1 MMNQTNKKKSIDE
14 LEQEIKRLEGLLE
27 EKQELLHEAQETL
40 EAIRTGAID
49 GIVRTTPEGDQIFI
63 LKGSDQPYRDLIE
76 KMNEGALLVSD
87 NGTILY
93 CNIGF
98 SGLVEAPLDR
108 IMGENIRDFV
118 SQDTVGPF
126 EELICNVKERQSGNV
141 FEIAFLNAKRQLV
154 PTQVSLSRISL
165 DSIHASALIITDL
178 RRHMEEDVK
187 RYTANLEE
195 EITRRKKTEEAIKR
209 SEERFRTLFESS
221 LDSVLLTA
229 PDGTIFSANPSSQ
242 RMFKMSEGEIQ
253 QLGRNGIVVMDEK
266 AIAAIEERE
275 RTGKVTAEL
284 AFRCRDGST
293 FQGEVTS
300 NLFTDSDG
308 QVKSSMII
316 RDITERKRVQEELK
330 RAQVKLQE
338 YTADLEKLVEQ
349 RTRQL
354 QDKER
359 LAAIGE
365 TAGMVG
371 HDIRNPL
378 QAIVSELFLAKET
391 IDELPEDKVREDVL
405 ENINNMQEQVEYI
418 NKIVS
423 DLQDFARPLQPE
435 LKEAN
440 LSELVASIIQT
451 IYIPKNINAEVEV
464 AVSQPLRVDPTFIR
478 RALTNL
484 VNNAVQ
490 AMPKGG
496 RLQVIGYQREGQVFI
511 CVSDTG
517 VGIPESVKPKLFTP
531 MTTTKAKGQGLGLAV
546 VKRLIEALGSNVS
559 FESQEGNG
567 TAFTIKLPIQSKT

>member
-1 MMNQTNKKKSIDE
+1 MMNQTGKQKSIDK
-14 LEQEIKRLEGLLE
+14 LEQKIKRLEGLLE
-27 EKQELLHEAQETL
+27 EKQEQLREAQETL
-40 EAIRTGAID
+40 EAIRTGAVD
-49 GIVRTTPEGDQIFI
+49 GIVRSTSEGDQIFV

-93 CNIGF
+93 CNTGF
-98 SGLVEAPLDR
+98 SGLVEAPLEKV
-108 IMGENIRDFV
+108 MGRNIRDFV

-126 EELICNVKERQSGNV
+126 EELLFNVKERQSRNV
-141 FEIAFLNAKRQLV
+141 FEIAFLNTKRQLV
-154 PTQVSLSRISL
+154 PTQVSLSKVSL
-165 DSIHASALIITDL
+165 GSIRASALIITDL
-178 RRHMEEDVK
+178 TRHMEEDVK
-187 RYTANLEE
+187 RYTVNLEE
-195 EITRRKKTEEAIKR
+195 EITRRKKAEEAIKR

-229 PDGTIFSANPSSQ
+229 PDGTIFSANPSAQ
-242 RMFKMSEGEIQ
+242 RMFKMSEEEIQ

-266 AIAAIEERE
+266 AIVAIEERE

-284 AFRCRDGST
+284 TFKCRDGST

-308 QVKSSMII
+308 KIKSSMII
-316 RDITERKRVQEELK
+316 RDITERKRAQEELR

-338 YTADLEKLVEQ
+338 YAADLERLVVQ

-354 QDKER
+354 QEKER

-378 QAIVSELFLAKET
+378 QAIVSELFLAKES

-405 ENINNMQEQVEYI
+405 ESINNMQEQVEYI

-440 LSELVASIIQT
+440 LSELIASIIQT
-451 IYIPKNINAEVEV
+451 IHIPKNINAEVEV
-464 AVSQPLRVDPTFIR
+464 AVPQPLRVDPTFIR

-490 AMPKGG
+490 AMPNGG
-496 RLQVIGYQREGQVFI
+496 KLEVNGCQQGDQVFI

-517 VGIPESVKPKLFTP
+517 VGIPEHVKPKLFTP

-546 VKRLIEALGSNVS
+546 VKRLIESLGGNVS

-567 TAFTIKLPIQSKT
+567 TAFTIKLPIQSKS

>member
-1 MMNQTNKKKSIDE
+1 MMNQTGKQKSIDK
-14 LEQEIKRLEGLLE
+14 LEQKIKRIEGLLE
-27 EKQELLHEAQETL
+27 EKQEQLREAQETL
-40 EAIRTGAID
+40 EAIRTGAVD
-49 GIVRTTPEGDQIFI
+49 GIVRSTSEGDQIFV

-93 CNIGF
+93 CNTGF
-98 SGLVEAPLDR
+98 SGLVEAPLEKV
-108 IMGENIRDFV
+108 MGRNIRDFV

-126 EELICNVKERQSGNV
+126 EELLFNVKERQSRNV
-141 FEIAFLNAKRQLV
+141 FEIAFLNTKRQLV
-154 PTQVSLSRISL
+154 PTQVSLSKVSL
-165 DSIHASALIITDL
+165 GSIRASALIITDL
-178 RRHMEEDVK
+178 TRHMEEDVK
-187 RYTANLEE
+187 RYTVNLEE
-195 EITRRKKTEEAIKR
+195 EITRRKKAEEAIKR

-229 PDGTIFSANPSSQ
+229 PDGTIFSANPSAQ
-242 RMFKMSEGEIQ
+242 RMFKMSEEEIQ

-266 AIAAIEERE
+266 AIVAIEERE

-284 AFRCRDGST
+284 TFKCRDGST

-308 QVKSSMII
+308 KIKSSMII
-316 RDITERKRVQEELK
+316 RDITERKRAQEELR

-338 YTADLEKLVEQ
+338 YAADLERLVVQ

-354 QDKER
+354 QEKER

-378 QAIVSELFLAKET
+378 QAIVSELFLAKES

-405 ENINNMQEQVEYI
+405 ESINNMQEQVEYI

-440 LSELVASIIQT
+440 LSELIASIIQT
-451 IYIPKNINAEVEV
+451 IHIPKNINAEVEV
-464 AVSQPLRVDPTFIR
+464 AVPQPLRVDPTFIR

-490 AMPKGG
+490 AMPNGG
-496 RLQVIGYQREGQVFI
+496 KLEVNGCQQGDQVFI

-517 VGIPESVKPKLFTP
+517 VGIPEHVKPKLFTP

-546 VKRLIEALGSNVS
+546 VKRLIESLGGNVS

-567 TAFTIKLPIQSKT
+567 TAFTIKLPIQSKS

>member
-1 MMNQTNKKKSIDE
+1 
-14 LEQEIKRLEGLLE
+14 
-27 EKQELLHEAQETL
+27 
-40 EAIRTGAID
+40 
-49 GIVRTTPEGDQIFI
+49 
-63 LKGSDQPYRDLIE
+63 
-76 KMNEGALLVSD
+76 
-87 NGTILY
+87 
-93 CNIGF
+93 
-98 SGLVEAPLDR
+98 
-108 IMGENIRDFV
+108 
-118 SQDTVGPF
+118 
-126 EELICNVKERQSGNV
+126 
-141 FEIAFLNAKRQLV
+141 
-154 PTQVSLSRISL
+154 
-165 DSIHASALIITDL
+165 
-178 RRHMEEDVK
+178 MEEDVK

-195 EITRRKKTEEAIKR
+195 EITRRKKAEEAIKR

-546 VKRLIEALGSNVS
+546 VKRLIEALGGNVS